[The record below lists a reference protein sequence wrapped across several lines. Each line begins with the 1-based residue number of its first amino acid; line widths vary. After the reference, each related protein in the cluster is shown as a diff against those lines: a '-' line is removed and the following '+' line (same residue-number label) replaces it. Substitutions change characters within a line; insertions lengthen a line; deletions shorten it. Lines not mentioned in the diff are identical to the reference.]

1 MPESAS
7 TLLRATRDAL
17 AEIRSLFFASRSE
30 AEAAAFVPTLIGVLN
45 AHAHQYYV
53 LDAPVIADG
62 EYDELIHAL
71 RGLEERFPHLQQPD
85 SPTQR
90 VGGTPLDAFEKVA
103 HPVPLLSLSNA
114 FSADDLRA
122 WYDRCLRGLDAAEP
136 VPVTAELKIDGL
148 AVALTY
154 ADGQLVQAATRGNGV
169 QGENITHNVR
179 TIGAI
184 PLRIPVAVDAPMGA
198 PERIEARG
206 EVYMR
211 KSGLEA
217 LNARLAE
224 TDDKPF
230 ANPRNAAAGS
240 LRQLDPAITAQRPL
254 DFFCYG
260 IGPTTAAAPDG
271 QHAQLRWLSDFG
283 FPANPET
290 QRFASI
296 DEVIAFCEAW
306 TERRDDLDYEI
317 DGVVVKIDRIADQEA
332 LGFISNAPRWA
343 IAYKFPAREATTT
356 LLDIK
361 VNVGRTGVI
370 KPEAVLAPVQIGGV
384 TVSQATLHNEDYITS
399 RDIRIGDTV
408 VVKRAGDVI
417 PAVVGPVVAA
427 RTGEE
432 RVWSMP
438 THCPACGSPL
448 VRLPGEADWYCIS
461 NECPAQ
467 FIRLLEHY
475 AGRSAMDIDGLGS
488 KLAIILP
495 EAGLVKE
502 LPDLYRLDRDT
513 LAAMERFA
521 EKKADNLLAGIADS
535 KNRPLS
541 RLLFG
546 LGIRHVGKDAA
557 ERLAAQFASMAA
569 LAEAE
574 QETLEAIDGIGPITA
589 LSVHDWFRRD
599 QNTHLWHALRDLGVN
614 TEQWPEEA
622 AAEVVEAEGI
632 AGKTFVLTG
641 TLPTMGRKDAASLI
655 KRHGGKVTGSVS
667 KKTDYVV
674 AGENAGSKLMKANE
688 LGIAVLG
695 EAELLELLPAD

>member
-1 MPESAS
+1 MAESTAA
-7 TLLRATRDAL
+7 LLRATRDAL
-17 AEIRSLFFASRSE
+17 SEVRSLFFASWPKQ
-30 AEAAAFVPTLIGVLN
+30 EAAAFMPTLIGVLN

-53 LDAPVIADG
+53 LDAPVVTDG
-62 EYDELIHAL
+62 EYDELLQAL
-71 RGLEERFPHLQQPD
+71 RSLEARFPDLQQPD

-90 VGGTPLDAFEKVA
+90 VGGTPLEAFEKVA

-136 VPVTAELKIDGL
+136 VPLTAELKIDGL
-148 AVALTY
+148 AVALAY
-154 ADGQLVQAATRGNGV
+154 EDGQLVRAATRGNGV

-179 TIGAI
+179 TIAAI
-184 PLRIPVAVDAPMGA
+184 PLRIPVAVDAVVKA
-198 PERIEARG
+198 PDRIEARG

-211 KSGLEA
+211 KSGLDA

-224 TDDKPF
+224 TGDKSF

-260 IGPTTAAAPDG
+260 IGPTTATPPGG
-271 QHAQLRWLSDFG
+271 QHAQLQWLADLG
-283 FPANPET
+283 FPANPEA
-290 QRFASI
+290 RCYAAI
-296 DEVIAFCEAW
+296 EEVIAFCEAW
-306 TERRDDLDYEI
+306 TEKRDELDYEI
-317 DGVVVKIDRIADQEA
+317 DGVVVKIDRVADQEA

-356 LLDIK
+356 LLDIAI
-361 VNVGRTGVI
+361 NVGRTGVI
-370 KPEAVLAPVQIGGV
+370 KPEAVLAPVPIGGV

-417 PAVVGPVVAA
+417 PAVIGPVVAA

-432 RVWSMP
+432 QVWTIP
-438 THCPACGSPL
+438 TTCPACGTTL
-448 VRLPGEADWYCIS
+448 ERLPDEADWYCIS

-475 AGRSAMDIDGLGS
+475 AGRAAMDIDGLGS
-488 KLAIILP
+488 KLAVILA

-513 LAAMERFA
+513 LSAMERFA
-521 EKKADNLLAGIADS
+521 EKKADNLLAGIAAS

-557 ERLAAQFASMAA
+557 ERLAAQHVSMAA
-569 LAEAE
+569 LADAE

-589 LSVHDWFRRD
+589 QSVFDWFRRD
-599 QNTHLWHALRDLGVN
+599 QNTHLWHTLRGLGVN

-622 AAEVVEAEGI
+622 AAEIVEAEGV

-641 TLPTMGRKDAASLI
+641 TLPTMGRKAAADLI
-655 KRHGGKVTGSVS
+655 KRNGGKVTGSVS

-674 AGENAGSKLMKANE
+674 AGENAGSKLTKANE
-688 LGIAVLG
+688 LGVTVLS
-695 EAELLELLPAD
+695 EAELLALLPA